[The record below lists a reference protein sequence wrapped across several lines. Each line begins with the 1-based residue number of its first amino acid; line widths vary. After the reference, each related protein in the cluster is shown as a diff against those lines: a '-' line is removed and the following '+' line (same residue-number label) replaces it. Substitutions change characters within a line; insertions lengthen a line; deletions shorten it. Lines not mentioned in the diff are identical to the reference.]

1 MFSQGKY
8 SISDGVAFTLA
19 DNRTELKRNTFLDKN
34 NQTMSSWSSDTELFA
49 EVAGECHRCN
59 EKNTCFLI

>member
-34 NQTMSSWSSDTELFA
+34 NQTMSS
-49 EVAGECHRCN
+49 
-59 EKNTCFLI
+59 